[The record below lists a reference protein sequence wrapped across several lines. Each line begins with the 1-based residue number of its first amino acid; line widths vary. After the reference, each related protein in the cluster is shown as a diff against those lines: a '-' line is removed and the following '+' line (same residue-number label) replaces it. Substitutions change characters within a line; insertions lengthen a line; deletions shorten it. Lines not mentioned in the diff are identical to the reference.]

1 VSHVFL
7 SPCQKHSS
15 ISRCYC
21 MSTQSDHPGLRKRLW
36 KTYNK
41 MAGSVSI
48 RKALQLPFGSKR
60 RENQPAPADQ
70 DPHETSHFEADA
82 EFPRVSPHV
91 DPTEWFPHYRNC
103 VSHFVNVAQHTA
115 FVQALA
121 AFLNIH
127 LPYQKTSDRDTRLSD
142 RSTRQPEAAS
152 RSISSAPISLI
163 PYIRRLV
170 VTATDTPSI
179 LHRFFG
185 EEWNAGLD
193 ISRLR
198 SASTTSSPPKAVG
211 GPTPRASMIF
221 SRKKPSPSL
230 SLFESQARKRLGLQ
244 RLDGVTG
251 LPWKIGWL
259 VLAAFGKDNRELL
272 IINRF
277 PEILSARQGH

>member
-1 VSHVFL
+1 
-7 SPCQKHSS
+7 
-15 ISRCYC
+15 
-21 MSTQSDHPGLRKRLW
+21 
-36 KTYNK
+36 

-185 EEWNAGLD
+185 EEWNAGIGHIQTQERINYLFAAKSGGWANTKSQYD
-193 ISRLR
+193 ILPEETVPFLKPLR
-198 SASTTSSPPKAVG
+198 EPSEEEIKTAEARWSDWLAMEDWMVG
-211 GPTPRASMIF
+211 PRSF
-221 SRKKPSPSL
+221 W
-230 SLFESQARKRLGLQ
+230 EG
-244 RLDGVTG
+244 
-251 LPWKIGWL
+251 
-259 VLAAFGKDNRELL
+259 
-272 IINRF
+272 
-277 PEILSARQGH
+277 